1 MSEEQPFRKR
11 PMDMLLTLVFC
22 VLVGLPLAGGLMGW
36 DFTHDLGEKR
46 ALARCPMLG
55 RDSLG
60 TIPDKFEVF
69 YRDHFGFRNG
79 LIRGHNWI
87 RYKLC
92 KGSSLGKVLFGK
104 DDWLFLTKSGILPDF
119 LGQNPMT
126 GADLDAWRDAL
137 EQRQRW
143 LADRGIRFLFVIAP
157 NKATIYPEM
166 LPDHIQNG
174 RGRSRM
180 DQLLDY
186 LGNHSSVNFI
196 DLRPVLLQA
205 KTSGL
210 IYHPK
215 DSHWT
220 DRGAFVAYEQIC
232 RRLGE
237 WFDDIRPLSR
247 DGFELAKGKEPAD
260 LSMMLGLA
268 QESAGDTELWIPK
281 TPYMAVHMPL
291 TLPSQYASSQGLASE
306 DQVAMECEKGKHR
319 LLMFHD
325 SFTVRGGLRENL
337 GECFRRSAF
346 TSAIPDMQSL
356 EMLVD
361 QEHPDVVIEEMV
373 ERKLKDTP
381 SSHSDDVL
389 ADAAR

>member
-1 MSEEQPFRKR
+1 M
-11 PMDMLLTLVFC
+11 
-22 VLVGLPLAGGLMGW
+22 
-36 DFTHDLGEKR
+36 
-46 ALARCPMLG
+46 
-55 RDSLG
+55 
-60 TIPDKFEVF
+60 F

-137 EQRQRW
+137 E
-143 LADRGIRFLFVIAP
+143 
-157 NKATIYPEM
+157 
-166 LPDHIQNG
+166 
-174 RGRSRM
+174 
-180 DQLLDY
+180 QLLDY

-260 LSMMLGLA
+260 LSMMLG
-268 QESAGDTELWIPK
+268 
-281 TPYMAVHMPL
+281 
-291 TLPSQYASSQGLASE
+291 
-306 DQVAMECEKGKHR
+306 
-319 LLMFHD
+319 
-325 SFTVRGGLRENL
+325 
-337 GECFRRSAF
+337 
-346 TSAIPDMQSL
+346 
-356 EMLVD
+356 D

-373 ERKLKDTP
+373 ERKLKDAP

-389 ADAAR
+389 VDAAR